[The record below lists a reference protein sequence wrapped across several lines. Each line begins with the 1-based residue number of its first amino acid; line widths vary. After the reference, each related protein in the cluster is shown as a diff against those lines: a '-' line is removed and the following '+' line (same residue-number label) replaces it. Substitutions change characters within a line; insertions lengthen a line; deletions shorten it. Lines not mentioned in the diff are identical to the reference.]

1 MTVTHHGDR
10 LNGEPVTIAT
20 STTRIASWL
29 EDIAT
34 VDRIHHYL
42 DAQLRN
48 RTTAPGARSLRAMR
62 LHNDEAQASI
72 LAAVR
77 AGVAGDAGATAG
89 GATDP
94 TGAALAREVSEH
106 ASRWTHALA
115 RLIEHPGWFDHLCDA
130 LIATHQVVRVGPA
143 KPCARCGNDGERV
156 VYTSL
161 YPGVMDRVTVSCD
174 PCGRTAH
181 NPYGEPGPEIDVRLV
196 ARSGS
201 AVLEIATVADP
212 RAVAPTAMH
221 LRFAP
226 GDVEGGPV
234 KPSPGEHFRLEPG
247 GRSTT
252 TMELPDAVGVGA
264 RLEVLCVNGFQV
276 STRSFA
282 LPGPAA
288 IPRPRATMSRRR
300 DARKVAPKRG
310 AGTTDPAVA
319 AVSSK
324 V

>member
-10 LNGEPVTIAT
+10 LNGEPVTIAA

-48 RTTAPGARSLRAMR
+48 RTTDPGARSLRAMR

-77 AGVAGDAGATAG
+77 AGVTGDTG
-89 GATDP
+89 GGVPDATD
-94 TGAALAREVSEH
+94 AALEREVSEH

-115 RLIEHPGWFDHLCDA
+115 RLIEHPGWFEHLCDA
-130 LIATHQVVRVGPA
+130 LIATHRVVRVGPA
-143 KPCARCGNDGERV
+143 KPCGRCGNDGERV

-181 NPYGEPGPEIDVRLV
+181 NPYGEPGPEVDVRLV
-196 ARSGS
+196 ARAGS
-201 AVLEIATVADP
+201 AVLEVATLADP

-234 KPSPGEHFRLEPG
+234 KPLPGKHFRLEPG

-264 RLEVLCVNGFQV
+264 RLQVMCVSGFQV

-300 DARKVAPKRG
+300 DARKVTAKRG
-310 AGTTDPAVA
+310 TATTDSAVA
-319 AVSSK
+319 SVSSK
-324 V
+324 A

>member
-1 MTVTHHGDR
+1 MTVTRHGDR
-10 LNGEPVTIAT
+10 LNGEPVTIAA

-48 RTTAPGARSLRAMR
+48 RTTDPGARSLRAMR

-72 LAAVR
+72 LTAVR
-77 AGVAGDAGATAG
+77 AGVADAGLTAT
-89 GATDP
+89 TR
-94 TGAALAREVSEH
+94 AALEREVSEH

-115 RLIEHPGWFDHLCDA
+115 RLIEHAGWFDHLCDA

-143 KPCARCGNDGERV
+143 KPCGRCGNDGERV

-181 NPYGEPGPEIDVRLV
+181 HPYGEPGPEIDVRLV
-196 ARSGS
+196 ARAGS
-201 AVLEIATVADP
+201 AVLEITTVADP

-221 LRFAP
+221 VRFAS
-226 GDVEGGPV
+226 GDVAGGPV
-234 KPSPGEHFRLEPG
+234 KPSPGKHFRLEPG
-247 GRSTT
+247 GRATT
-252 TMELPDAVGVGA
+252 TTELPDAVGVGA
-264 RLEVLCVNGFQV
+264 RLQVLCVSGFQV

-300 DARKVAPKRG
+300 DVRKVAPKRG
-310 AGTTDPAVA
+310 AATTDPAVA
-319 AVSSK
+319 AVSAK
-324 V
+324 A